1 MPASSRRCFAS
12 RTPRFWNRRLRTG
25 RCPTSC
31 ANQLVANGLCVSI
44 PFYTKHFNMQ
54 LVHKYDFPTMKFSLY
69 PRRFLGAYPGRCD
82 ATHARD
88 ERVGEVLVEHARHHP
103 GVDSQP
109 RLRGDPLDPDFSVWS
124 GNSGSDL
131 PKDSPLY
138 REDVVRG
145 FGHVAFNVEDVYEVS
160 KRLEEDGVKFQKR
173 PDEGRMKGL
182 AFALDPDGYWI
193 ELVSRT
199 KGLFQ
204 EREILSQTMMRV
216 KDANATIAF
225 YRDMMGMTLIRAMH
239 VPNDFSNYFL
249 ACLSEEEK
257 QKAPDPEGPD
267 ARDFV
272 KTLWQPVLELT
283 HNHGTELRED
293 FQVHAGNSDPAR
305 GFGHIG
311 FLVDDLVASCSE
323 LEAAGVK
330 FFKRPEDG
338 TMPQIAFAL
347 DPSGY
352 RVELIQRNSTFAG
365 MCANF

>member
-1 MPASSRRCFAS
+1 MAGVGVKYNA
-12 RTPRFWNRRLRTG
+12 RFQQTMLRIKN
-25 RCPTSC
+25 P
-31 ANQLVANGLCVSI
+31 QVSI
-44 PFYTKHFNMQ
+44 PFYTRHFNMQ
-54 LVHKYDFPTMKFSLY
+54 LVHKYDFPQMKFSLY
-69 PRRFLGAYPGRCD
+69 FLERTRDGVTLPTPGTKESEKYLWSMQGTTLEL
-82 ATHARD
+82 THNHGS
-88 ERVGEVLVEHARHHP
+88 EE
-103 GVDSQP
+103 
-109 RLRGDPLDPDFSVWS
+109 DPDFSVWS

-160 KRLEEDGVKFQKR
+160 KRLEEGGVKFQKR

-257 QKAPDPEGPD
+257 QKAPDPEEPG

-283 HNHGTELRED
+283 HNHGTELKDD
-293 FQVHAGNSDPAR
+293 FQVHTGNSDPAR

-311 FLVDDLVASCSE
+311 FLMDDLAASCSE

-330 FFKRPEDG
+330 FFKKPEDG